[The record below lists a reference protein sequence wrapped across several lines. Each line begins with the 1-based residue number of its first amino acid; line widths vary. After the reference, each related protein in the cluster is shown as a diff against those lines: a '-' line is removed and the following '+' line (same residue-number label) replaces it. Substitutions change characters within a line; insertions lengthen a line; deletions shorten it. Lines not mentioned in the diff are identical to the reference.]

1 MLCVLFAMWPRAS
14 HSESLGL
21 SCHIAK
27 MKCLLTLSLKFF
39 PRLKPYVWKM
49 SVSSNECPYMLGEN
63 MYGLEMGSV

>member
-1 MLCVLFAMWPRAS
+1 MCSICYVAPGK
-14 HSESLGL
+14 SLRVSGL